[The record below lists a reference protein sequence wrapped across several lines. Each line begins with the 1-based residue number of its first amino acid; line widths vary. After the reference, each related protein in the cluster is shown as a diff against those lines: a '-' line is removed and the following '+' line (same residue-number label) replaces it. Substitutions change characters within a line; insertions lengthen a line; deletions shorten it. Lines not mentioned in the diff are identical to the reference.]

1 MAHCSRGESK
11 ANVDAMGKGGNHPAV
26 SSRVHALISGGGEN
40 NFRRALCTAGYFL
53 LSSTANIQQQSKS
66 RAHHLLLLSAHLH
79 LNRTLLSVPSPSRW
93 KELTIDSGVKSP
105 KSEDA
110 FENSRRSKHSTWGDL
125 RATPHFLPHSPFLS
139 HFVAMVATSETA
151 VARRQR
157 TSQSFQSFSFFRRWL
172 FIMFFCFHE
181 SLSLSPDPP
190 SISVCINI
198 FLRWWQRRPDVA
210 LLHCAFFTPPA
221 ICVLS
226 SGASCEGVL
235 TSQHALWR
243 VFAKLSCI
251 VLLSSLPVRIS
262 RAFGKPV
269 GLYICRECFRSHTN
283 VSDQTRTF
291 PTGSLNEL
299 FEGSFWHACV
309 WRGRWPSLDC
319 CFLGRGRK
327 SGVFE
332 YGTPIFSG
340 GCVEKSSLT
349 SFRWAFALNDP
360 LDPTPVLYKFDVQV
374 FCWCTPFSRLVFT
387 AFMESWAH
395 VISIW

>member
-1 MAHCSRGESK
+1 MLTRWERG
-11 ANVDAMGKGGNHPAV
+11 GTTPLFPRV
-26 SSRVHALISGGGEN
+26 STPWSVGAAKIISGGRFALLVIFSCHRLQIFN
-40 NFRRALCTAGYFL
+40 NSPKAARIISCYYPHIYIWIAHFFQYPPHLGGKSWPLILVSNPRNPKMLSKTAGDQ
-53 LSSTANIQQQSKS
+53 NIQ
-66 RAHHLLLLSAHLH
+66 R
-79 LNRTLLSVPSPSRW
+79 
-93 KELTIDSGVKSP
+93 E
-105 KSEDA
+105 
-110 FENSRRSKHSTWGDL
+110 
-125 RATPHFLPHSPFLS
+125 ATPHFLPHSPFLS